1 MSIQLDQDA
10 EARILRNVRE
20 GLYASTDAA
29 IDAAIQLLDAH
40 DQRVQRLRG
49 AIAEGLVGEAVS
61 WTPELMEQ
69 LTREAEEMD
78 RCGGDP
84 DPDVCA

>member
-29 IDAAIQLLDAH
+29 IQLLDAH

-49 AIAEGLVGEAVS
+49 AIAEGLVGEAIS